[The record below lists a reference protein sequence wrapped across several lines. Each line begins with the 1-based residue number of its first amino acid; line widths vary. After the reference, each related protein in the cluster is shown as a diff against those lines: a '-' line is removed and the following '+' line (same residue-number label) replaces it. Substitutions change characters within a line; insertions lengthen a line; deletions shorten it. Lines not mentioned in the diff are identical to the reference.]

1 MQSSTLYPSYLFS
14 VLLNYDIV
22 DIEKPDGKCLL
33 TEKNSPLKYKKFFR
47 LGAKK
52 FHFPKYRKLF

>member
-1 MQSSTLYPSYLFS
+1 MQSSPLYPSYLFS

-22 DIEKPDGKCLL
+22 DIEKRDGICLL
-33 TEKNSPLKYKKFFR
+33 TEINSHLKYKKFFR

-52 FHFPKYRKLF
+52 FHSPKYRILF